1 MADLGRILL
10 IAGLVLACIGG
21 GILILNRFPGLPL
34 GRLPGDFSWGSGDT
48 KVFFPLATMIIVS
61 IVLTIVINVI
71 LKLFR

>member
-21 GILILNRFPGLPL
+21 AILILNRFPGIPL
-34 GRLPGDFSWGSGDT
+34 GRLPGDFSWGSGNT
-48 KVFFPLATMIIVS
+48 RVFFPLATMIVVS
-61 IVLTIVINVI
+61 IVLTIIINVI